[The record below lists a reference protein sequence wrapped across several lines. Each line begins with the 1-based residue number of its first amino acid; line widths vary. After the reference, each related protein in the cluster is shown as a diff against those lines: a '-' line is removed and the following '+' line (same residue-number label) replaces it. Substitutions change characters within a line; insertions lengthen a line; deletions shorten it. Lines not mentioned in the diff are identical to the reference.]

1 MPGAAAT
8 ATVIRGAHDTAR
20 CAIRDLSPGGARL
33 VGELPL
39 YEGERIRLRLD
50 LAEVI
55 EVACDVVHVDRQR
68 KVVEVVFCGL
78 AADAL
83 AHIEQSIS
91 AMLAAVRAESPPT
104 VLIAH
109 PVVAVSSALER
120 DLARIGLAARVV
132 GAIGDALWQLDDRSV
147 RYIGAILS
155 GSFGDELGPVLQQL
169 EQAHPGVRRVLLHGE
184 QIAKIDHP
192 AAGRVD
198 AVLRTPWHFKG
209 LARALDVPG
218 DSVVTTYDQLVALKK
233 PE

>member
-1 MPGAAAT
+1 MAAT
-8 ATVIRGAHDTAR
+8 ATVIRGTHDSAR
-20 CAIRDLSPGGARL
+20 FAIRDLSPGGARL

-39 YEGERIRLRLD
+39 YEGERVRLKIE
-50 LAEVI
+50 LAEVVEI
-55 EVACDVVHVDRQR
+55 ACDVVHVDRQR
-68 KVVEVVFCGL
+68 KVAEVVFRGL

-83 AHIEQSIS
+83 AHIERSIG

-109 PVVAVSSALER
+109 PVVEVSSALER

-132 GAIGDALWQLDDRSV
+132 GAVGDALWQLEDRSV
-147 RYIGAILS
+147 RYIGAIVS

-184 QIAKIDHP
+184 QIARIDHP

>member
-1 MPGAAAT
+1 MGAT
-8 ATVIRGAHDTAR
+8 ATVTRGTHDTGR
-20 CAIRDLSPGGARL
+20 FAIRDLSPGGARI

-39 YEGERIRLRLD
+39 YEGERIRLRLE
-50 LAEVI
+50 LADAEEAVEVT
-55 EVACDVVHVDRQR
+55 CDVVHVDRQR
-68 KVVEVVFCGL
+68 KVAEVVFRGL

-109 PVVAVSSALER
+109 PVVEVSSALER

-132 GAIGDALWQLDDRSV
+132 GAVGDALWQLDDRSV
-147 RYIGAILS
+147 RYIGAIIS
-155 GSFGDELGPVLQQL
+155 GSFGDEVGPLLHQL
-169 EQAHPGVRRVLLHGE
+169 EQAHAGVRRVLLHGE

-192 AAGRVD
+192 SAGRVD

>member
-1 MPGAAAT
+1 MAAT
-8 ATVIRGAHDTAR
+8 ATVIRGTQDTGR
-20 CAIRDLSPGGARL
+20 FAIRDLSPGGARI

-39 YEGERIRLRLD
+39 YEGEHIRLRIE
-50 LAEVI
+50 LAEVV
-55 EVACDVVHVDRQR
+55 EVICDVIHVDRQR
-68 KVVEVVFCGL
+68 KVAEVVFRGL

-109 PVVAVSSALER
+109 PVVELSSALER

-132 GAIGDALWQLDDRSV
+132 GAVGDALWQLDDRSV
-147 RYIGAILS
+147 RYTGAVISSRL
-155 GSFGDELGPVLQQL
+155 GDEVGPLLQQL

-233 PE
+233 PD